1 VGTFTI
7 VNGRKTGGNVAS
19 YFCTADGR
27 VLHAIAGPVDAE
39 TLLLESKWV
48 LEIYKQAKK
57 VGKDTDA
64 DFAKFI
70 REAHAERLRKGLKD
84 ESEKAEESTRK
95 AAESTRRRRSESAKR
110 VEPAALAEAVHRLL
124 ASQALDD
131 IEKVSPKVWEGIL
144 KEKLSDAPVSIQ
156 GYGR

>member
-1 VGTFTI
+1 VGTFKI

-39 TLLLESKWV
+39 TLLRESKWV
-48 LEIYKQAKK
+48 LEIHEQAKK
-57 VGKDTDA
+57 AGKEGDA
-64 DFAKFI
+64 DYVKVV
-70 REAHAERLRKGLKD
+70 RQAHADRLGP
-84 ESEKAEESTRK
+84 
-95 AAESTRRRRSESAKR
+95 RSDSAR
-110 VEPAALAEAVHRLL
+110 LVVYADRSPLAVAVHRLL
-124 ASQALDD
+124 ADQALDE

-144 KEKLSDAPVSIQ
+144 KEKFSNEPISLH